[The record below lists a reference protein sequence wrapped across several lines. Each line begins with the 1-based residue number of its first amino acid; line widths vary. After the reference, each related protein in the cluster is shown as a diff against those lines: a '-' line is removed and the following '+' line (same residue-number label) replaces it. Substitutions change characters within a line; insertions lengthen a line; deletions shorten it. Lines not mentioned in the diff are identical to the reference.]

1 MLEKKEAECVV
12 YSNYLGELFCATAPA
27 WDHYTG
33 ETYSAFTT
41 TLKLIAR
48 GLTKTQA
55 ELMVK
60 LSKQRD

>member
-1 MLEKKEAECVV
+1 MSTDEVEYVV
-12 YSNYLGELFCATAPA
+12 YANYIGELFCATAPA
-27 WDHYTG
+27 WDQYTG
-33 ETYSAFTT
+33 ETYAALTT